1 MKHWSAQRVAGT
13 AGAQLVREQAGGR
26 AAGGP
31 ARAVID
37 SRAVQPGDLFF
48 GLPGENVDGGAF
60 AAAALDAG
68 AWGVVVAAAVGRRAD
83 GDAPAARS
91 SPPRRRCRRSARSP
105 AAGGRTSPRS

>member
-13 AGAQLVREQAGGR
+13 AGAELLREQAGGR

-31 ARAVID
+31 TRASID

-48 GLPGENVDGGAF
+48 GLPGEHVDGGAF

-68 AWGVVVAAAVGRRAD
+68 AWGVVVAAAVGRR
-83 GDAPAARS
+83 G
-91 SPPRRRCRRSARSP
+91 
-105 AAGGRTSPRS
+105 